1 MEPRQGVE
9 MAVRPSWEATC
20 GFPGGLSCRPA
31 SRHQRGRDHLLKG
44 CGLERALPLKLRIAT
59 KPSAALMRIYLE
71 ATSDWSKLNSA
82 GQEEGLLSGR

>member
-1 MEPRQGVE
+1 MGGHLRLSW
-9 MAVRPSWEATC
+9 RPL
-20 GFPGGLSCRPA
+20 LSPCIPPP
-31 SRHQRGRDHLLKG
+31 GRDHLLKG

-82 GQEEGLLSGR
+82 GQEEVLLSGR